1 MQVGKLVEVLLKLDQ
16 KKVISLIDWENN
28 NHLTF
33 DLSEIQR
40 LLEYGKNNDEY
51 YVKVSTVLS

>member
-1 MQVGKLVEVLLKLDQ
+1 MQVGKLVEALLMLDQ
-16 KKVISLIDWENN
+16 KKQINLIDWENN

-40 LLEYGKNNDEY
+40 LLEYGKNNEEY
-51 YVKVSTVLS
+51 YVKVSPILF

>member
-16 KKVISLIDWENN
+16 KKVINLIDWENN

-51 YVKVSTVLS
+51 YVKVIPLLF